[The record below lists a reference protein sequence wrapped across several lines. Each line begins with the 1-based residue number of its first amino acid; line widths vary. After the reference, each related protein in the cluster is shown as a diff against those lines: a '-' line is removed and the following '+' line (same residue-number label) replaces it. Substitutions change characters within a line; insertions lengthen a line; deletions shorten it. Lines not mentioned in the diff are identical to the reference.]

1 MLFLYF
7 TKYTL
12 TILGAFPTTYGH
24 PYLPATSSLHHS
36 VEYTERGDFRIDRRV
51 TVEVGGANKSHQQIA
66 GIEEAY
72 VAADDIEI
80 GYGQKVPLWM
90 FGLLY

>member
-1 MLFLYF
+1 MDILY
-7 TKYTL
+7 YPL
-12 TILGAFPTTYGH
+12 RQV
-24 PYLPATSSLHHS
+24 LPRYP
-36 VEYTERGDFRIDRRV
+36 VEYTDQGEFRLDRRV
-51 TVEVGGANKSHQQIA
+51 TIEVGGTGKNRRQIA
-66 GIEEAY
+66 GKEEAY

>member
-1 MLFLYF
+1 MVPTQPDKGTLRESFL
-7 TKYTL
+7 L
-12 TILGAFPTTYGH
+12 SQA
-24 PYLPATSSLHHS
+24 LPHYPI
-36 VEYTERGDFRIDRRV
+36 EYTDRGDFRLDRRI
-51 TVEVGGANKSHQQIA
+51 TVEVGGANKNRRQVD
-66 GIEEAY
+66 GIDNAY